1 MERFSDLES
10 FVVVSVLASQ
20 EAQDEDELNIAPRK
34 VNWDLKRD
42 IEEKLRKLDRRT
54 QRAIVEIIRERME
67 EVRPFMLRLELTD
80 THILAEFTFTP
91 MAGTKPELR
100 MGI

>member
-1 MERFSDLES
+1 M
-10 FVVVSVLASQ
+10 VSALASQ

-67 EVRPFMLRLELTD
+67 EVQYTTVHASARLD
-80 THILAEFTFTP
+80 
-91 MAGTKPELR
+91 
-100 MGI
+100 